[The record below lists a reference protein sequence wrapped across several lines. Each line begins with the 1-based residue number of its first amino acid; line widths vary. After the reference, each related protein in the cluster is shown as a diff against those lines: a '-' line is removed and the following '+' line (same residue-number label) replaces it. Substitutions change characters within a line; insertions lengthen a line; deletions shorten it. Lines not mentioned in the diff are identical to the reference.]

1 MKALWNVEVT
11 DTYGGEANYCWVHRY
26 QVRASSA
33 RGAIGIVSRKEGLSF
48 RADWDSGDTARY
60 NASGACVCAF
70 VSWTDE
76 EAAA

>member
-1 MKALWNVEVT
+1 MRQLWSIEVT

-33 RGAIGIVSRKEGLSF
+33 RGAIGIVSRAEGLRF
-48 RADWDSGDTARY
+48 RADWDDGDTVRY
-60 NASGACVCAF
+60 NAVNACICAF
-70 VSWTDE
+70 VSWAEE